1 MVERGG
7 ASLNQKSK
15 SMISINGNVDTF
27 SYPKVD
33 FVWINDL
40 LKDLTD
46 SKLYI
51 TLVGRKEDTKTRVR
65 KYKDEI
71 FFWLVLP
78 YQELLALEDAKPLII
93 NTLLEELN
101 RLERYKGIVDVEVLR
116 EGIKARFGKEL
127 MEVQVG

>member
-1 MVERGG
+1 
-7 ASLNQKSK
+7 
-15 SMISINGNVDTF
+15 MISINGNVDTL

-51 TLVGRKEDTKTRVR
+51 TLVGRKEETKTRVR

-71 FFWLVLP
+71 FLWLVLP
-78 YQELLALEDAKPLII
+78 YEDLLAAEDTKSIVI
-93 NTLLEELN
+93 DTLLKELY
-101 RLERYKGIVDVEVLR
+101 RLERYEFVDVEKLR
-116 EGIKARFGKEL
+116 KAIRERFGL
-127 MEVQVG
+127 EVIIVN

>member
-7 ASLNQKSK
+7 AGLNQKAK
-15 SMISINGNVDTF
+15 PMISINGNVDTL
-27 SYPKVD
+27 SYPKID
-33 FVWINDL
+33 IDWINGL

-71 FFWLVLP
+71 YFWLVLP
-78 YQELLALEDAKPLII
+78 YEELLAAEDAKPLII
-93 NTLLEELN
+93 NTLLEELH
-101 RLERYKGIVDVEVLR
+101 RLERYKGMVDVEGLR
-116 EGIKARFGKEL
+116 EEIIARFGKEV
-127 MEVQVG
+127 MEVGVG

>member
-1 MVERGG
+1 MR
-7 ASLNQKSK
+7 
-15 SMISINGNVDTF
+15 
-27 SYPKVD
+27 
-33 FVWINDL
+33 
-40 LKDLTD
+40 
-46 SKLYI
+46 
-51 TLVGRKEDTKTRVR
+51 
-65 KYKDEI
+65 

>member
-1 MVERGG
+1 MR
-7 ASLNQKSK
+7 
-15 SMISINGNVDTF
+15 
-27 SYPKVD
+27 
-33 FVWINDL
+33 
-40 LKDLTD
+40 
-46 SKLYI
+46 
-51 TLVGRKEDTKTRVR
+51 
-65 KYKDEI
+65 

-116 EGIKARFGKEL
+116 EGIKARFGKEV

>member
-1 MVERGG
+1 
-7 ASLNQKSK
+7 
-15 SMISINGNVDTF
+15 MISINGNVDTL

-71 FFWLVLP
+71 FLWLVLP
-78 YQELLALEDAKPLII
+78 YEELLAVEDGKPLII
-93 NTLLEELN
+93 NTLLEGLH
-101 RLERYKGIVDVEVLR
+101 RLERYQGMVDVEGLR
-116 EGIKARFGKEL
+116 EGIMARFGKEFIYL
-127 MEVQVG
+127 